1 MIEKIF
7 IPTVNRVDNQI
18 TYNNLP
24 LELRKKVTMVV
35 QEWERNKYQY
45 DCEYLVLPPEINLK
59 DYYCL
64 PKTRKLIYEAGK
76 NIKYAVIDDDLI
88 FKRRNSKYWCN
99 TSNME
104 KSKKDC
110 TEDDIIEMFELYD
123 SWLDED
129 EVTVCGCS
137 RNENPPRGIYY
148 VNNSSL
154 GGALWINGPD
164 FKDILSSLD
173 LTSIKVTEDAWFLLS
188 LLTRGYGNRVSQE
201 FMICNRSVNTKKLKS
216 ACWDEQT
223 YENTL
228 KDHEKLAT
236 MFPGIFEILYDKNG
250 NRVKGGFRNY
260 GKTKTYWSKAYNNSK
275 TNSLG
280 KFFT

>member
-99 TSNME
+99 T
-104 KSKKDC
+104 
-110 TEDDIIEMFELYD
+110 
-123 SWLDED
+123 
-129 EVTVCGCS
+129 
-137 RNENPPRGIYY
+137 
-148 VNNSSL
+148 
-154 GGALWINGPD
+154 
-164 FKDILSSLD
+164 
-173 LTSIKVTEDAWFLLS
+173 
-188 LLTRGYGNRVSQE
+188 
-201 FMICNRSVNTKKLKS
+201 
-216 ACWDEQT
+216 
-223 YENTL
+223 
-228 KDHEKLAT
+228 
-236 MFPGIFEILYDKNG
+236 
-250 NRVKGGFRNY
+250 
-260 GKTKTYWSKAYNNSK
+260 
-275 TNSLG
+275 
-280 KFFT
+280 